1 MAAIVTGTAHCTRSG
16 CTATWPRDPVLEVPC
31 PDCHAAIGV
40 RCRRPSGHA
49 GPLIDLHTARDLL
62 ADACGAYG
70 RCPLGVCGVVNRPTQ
85 SAFDF

>member
-1 MAAIVTGTAHCTRSG
+1 MAAIVTGAHCNRSG

-31 PDCHAAIGV
+31 PDCGVGIGV
-40 RCRRPSGHA
+40 RCRRPSGHVGA
-49 GPLIDLHTARDLL
+49 FTDLNAARDLL

-70 RCPLGVCGVVNRPTQ
+70 RCPLGLCGAANRLTQ